1 VEIYVRGVDESDKPQ
16 VDRSSPVY
24 VYVQIADRIEAQ
36 IHSGR
41 LPAGAMLPGER
52 DLMDEYKVAL
62 HTARRAVKEL
72 RDRGLVITVRAKGT
86 FVVEPAD
93 PAETTQTE

>member
-1 VEIYVRGVDESDKPQ
+1 MDH
-16 VDRSSPVY
+16 SSPVY
-24 VYVQIADRIEAQ
+24 VYVQVADQIEAQ

-62 HTARRAVKEL
+62 HTARRAVREL
-72 RDRGLVITVRAKGT
+72 RDRGLVITVPAKGT
-86 FVVEPAD
+86 FVVEQP
-93 PAETTQTE
+93 PAED